1 MSISL
6 NTYQAMISNFTGSKM
21 GLDVYTRNLSS
32 AMVTAKM
39 FATIQKT
46 TSSENRSLLSA
57 VQTNLKTIHSQT
69 NALKQRQ
76 NYSSL
81 KASSTDI
88 KILHS
93 KPTTEP
99 LSVTIKKLATAQS
112 NQSPP
117 INPSDSSL
125 ISSSSFSFTLKTLDK
140 SQSFTVNLEGTRSNK
155 EVYGKIAEALNTSG
169 TVTASLIHNKN
180 QVSLKITSMKT
191 GKENAFD
198 ITGDDA
204 TALGLTTITD
214 KAEDGVVE
222 INGETIEQ
230 SSNTYTQKAHGLT
243 FEANSVTEEPI
254 KLTTTLDVKT
264 LTQDFR
270 GFTDAL
276 NQLTSTFESKGQSIA
291 TEKIKAGYTLLK
303 PQLEALGIKLD
314 TTGLKLDSE
323 RLVSQLQQNPDASR
337 TLSQFASISSNA
349 IKTINP
355 TTLLTDQLKKTYDNS
370 DNTPYYL
377 SNLGN
382 IIDNNPYKGSL
393 LDMLV

>member
-1 MSISL
+1 
-6 NTYQAMISNFTGSKM
+6 
-21 GLDVYTRNLSS
+21 
-32 AMVTAKM
+32 MVTAKM